1 MSLSVPTNYML
12 IHKESSETLCET
24 SFAAESSMPTIGDVM
39 ELGGVGCCVGDRSHY
54 VKTAK

>member
-1 MSLSVPTNYML
+1 MSISVPTNYKL

-24 SFAAESSMPTIGDVM
+24 SLLPKVLPTIGDVM
-39 ELGGVGCCVGDRSHY
+39 ELGGVGCCVGDCSHY

>member
-1 MSLSVPTNYML
+1 ML